1 MQYKLFLA
9 SAGLGL
15 LSFVSRPAIGATIST
30 TIGSQH
36 FTDGQVVGSA
46 VFAAAVS
53 GQPAPFDAIIGS
65 DIVGP
70 NFSGAWTFHYTLAA
84 GESITSASIAIG
96 VWDGDSQ
103 AAGNQVGSFTLNNTV
118 DLTAPLNAA
127 FEGHGGATGEYDV
140 YRATIPVSAF
150 ASLAGGSATFSLA
163 LAAPGLGVLG
173 ATDFNGAGL
182 DFSTLQLATS
192 TPVTTPEPATWGML
206 AAGAALIAIGRRRFH
221 RRQDQSGRAGNA

>member
-9 SAGLGL
+9 AAGLGL

-46 VFAAAVS
+46 VFAAALS

-65 DIVGP
+65 DITGP
-70 NFSGAWTFHYTLAA
+70 NFSGAWTFHYTLGA
-84 GESITSASIAIG
+84 GETITSASIAIG
-96 VWDGDSQ
+96 VWDGDSE
-103 AAGNQVGSFTLNNTV
+103 AAANQVGSFTLNTV

-140 YRATIPVSAF
+140 YSATIPISAF
-150 ASLAGGSATFSLA
+150 ASLAGGSATFSLG

-173 ATDFNGAGL
+173 TTDFNGAGV
-182 DFSTLQLATS
+182 DFSTLQLVTS
-192 TPVTTPEPATWGML
+192 TPATIPEPATWGML
-206 AAGAALIAIGRRRFH
+206 AAGAALAAIARRRFS
-221 RRQDQSGRAGNA
+221 RPPAQM

>member
-9 SAGLGL
+9 AAGIGL
-15 LSFVSRPAIGATIST
+15 LSFVPRPAIGATISSS
-30 TIGSQH
+30 IGSQH

-65 DIVGP
+65 DISSP
-70 NFSGAWTFHYTLAA
+70 NFSGAWTFHYTLGA

-96 VWDGDSQ
+96 VWDGDSK
-103 AAGNQVGSFTLNNTV
+103 AAGNQIGSFTLSNTV
-118 DLTAPLNAA
+118 DLTSPLNAV

-140 YRATIPVSAF
+140 YSAAIPASAF

-173 ATDFNGAGL
+173 ATDFNGAGV
-182 DFSTLQLATS
+182 DFSTLQLVTS
-192 TPVTTPEPATWGML
+192 TPATTPEPATWGML
-206 AAGAALIAIGRRRFH
+206 AAGAVLVAIGRRRLR
-221 RRQDQSGRAGNA
+221 RRQEKSRRAGSA

>member
-1 MQYKLFLA
+1 MQSKLFLA
-9 SAGLGL
+9 AAGLGL
-15 LSFVSRPAIGATIST
+15 LSFVARPAIGATIST

-36 FTDGQVVGSA
+36 FTDAQVVGSA
-46 VFAAAVS
+46 VFAAALS

-65 DIVGP
+65 DITGP

-84 GESITSASIAIG
+84 GETITGASILLG

-103 AAGNQVGSFTLNNTV
+103 AGGNQVGSFTLNSTV

-140 YRATIPVSAF
+140 YSATIPANAF
-150 ASLAGGSATFSLA
+150 VSLAGGSATFNLA

-173 ATDFNGAGL
+173 STDFNGAGL
-182 DFSTLQLATS
+182 DFSTLQLVTS
-192 TPVTTPEPATWGML
+192 TPVTTPEPATWGLLTAGAML
-206 AAGAALIAIGRRRFH
+206 AAMGRRRFC
-221 RRQDQSGRAGNA
+221 RRPGHMGRDN